1 MNAIKT
7 LSSVKRER
15 PNLPVALLLTLDV
28 SVVDRLSAA
37 LAGLA
42 QVHRADPIEDAAQLS
57 LAELRPQLLV
67 VDAEEAGEGLGLLMT
82 TLRRGAPGAAIVALG
97 DEHAADL
104 ILSCM
109 RAGALD
115 FVGRQSGEVAL
126 RRVLRARLE
135 RGTREVMPDRQGP
148 AFALFGARPGDPSRA
163 LALSLAV
170 QRARSGAQVLFLDLA
185 AGNRE
190 TEIMLDI
197 SPGYGVPEALE
208 DLDRLDQTLLTSA
221 VPKHAES
228 GLSVML
234 LGEARSLD
242 ALAPADISALLVLL
256 RGVYDEVIVHGT
268 GATLIAMPGLIAGL
282 RRFALVASQSLA
294 SAQAAA
300 EALRRLRE
308 IGIAAESR
316 IVLVVAEHDARILP
330 APATLAGSIGVSHS
344 LAVSD
349 NRVRLANAANQGRF
363 AEDAL
368 ADRGYAK
375 QIAAMAVELGAERDA
390 AKKPSLLQRLLG
402 TGA

>member
-170 QRARSGAQVLFLDLA
+170 QRARTGAQVLFLDLA
-185 AGNRE
+185 VGNRE